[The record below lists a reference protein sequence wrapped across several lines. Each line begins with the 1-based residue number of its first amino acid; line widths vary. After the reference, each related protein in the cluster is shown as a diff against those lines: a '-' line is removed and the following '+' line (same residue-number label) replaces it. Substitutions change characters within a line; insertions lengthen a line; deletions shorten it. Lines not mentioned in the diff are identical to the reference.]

1 MGHAFVEGHVL
12 PMQLFYLAQP
22 IDPRRFD
29 RCAERRGFLLDFGSK
44 RRINAKFSRGAAAPH
59 PAVGHVQRFS
69 LYQLFPVHILGA
81 RLPRHV

>member
-29 RCAERRGFLLDFGSK
+29 RCAERRGFLLHF
-44 RRINAKFSRGAAAPH
+44 A
-59 PAVGHVQRFS
+59 
-69 LYQLFPVHILGA
+69 
-81 RLPRHV
+81 